1 MNIRLYTSKEDSE
14 NFSRSFSTKL
24 YPKFENS
31 TFLFV
36 DFSINESRKDI
47 FKIQVFYSEN
57 GFYYTKFISKEIIRH
72 AFGRWNQL
80 NFMMAR
86 DKNKPLNPLFI
97 FDFPLNSSKS
107 SYDAMFANVN
117 GELHIFSKIYD
128 LSDNHFKLLRK
139 SYKLYKTEGADYTL
153 FDFGNCFSFID
164 KFLNNLET
172 ILDDVDFK
180 LNDSNELIINPI
192 PLDSIRKRE
201 DNYKF
206 CMICGKKLES
216 TLNKN
221 LLELSRK
228 FPARCENCLKKIY
241 ALDLYYKLNEG
252 SISTNMLS
260 TSELEYMWDEEGLFE
275 YNFKLLKDYGF
286 LKPFSDDIYKLY
298 LNEDINEA
306 FGSLLKPIEE
316 KEEESK
322 SRSALDDY
330 FGFTD
335 DKEKPKC
342 RICGEE
348 IEEDDGTDICSNC
361 FDKQMSIE
369 KIHKLIEYVKPGSGF
384 SKSALIEKGFNNID
398 LDIIITDLEEKGL
411 LRYDSDDLIILAN
424 KSKLNDFIKEYS
436 DSDEYIIEIKE
447 EVPKLNINNEV
458 LKSED
463 TLDKAINLIDYQ
475 NFVECYYNHEN
486 FSWVV
491 TLKKDGQIFLSQN
504 FVTPYQAKLTAVR
517 YLGEIGI
524 VNIIKNNHQLEF
536 DNSKILKQPREI
548 KDTKNEPNYEL
559 SKESKEFYSEGAIK
573 TDISNNQYKKCV
585 ICGNVIFHKD
595 YATNRKYCDE
605 CKSKYKPSQ
614 LRALVG
620 IREGKYT
627 KEEAISIKKL
637 RMEGK
642 TNTQIAYR
650 LGIPNNLISPIL
662 SYYSTHDPLS
672 LSVVHTENT
681 DNTEDIENIE
691 NIENTK
697 SKKSKVCPICKKT
710 FEEKKRGSGQKY
722 CDDCKNKFT
731 PTEIQVLIGINEGKY
746 TTELAIRLKD
756 LKEHGFT
763 NTFISSEENI
773 PLTLVTPIIHIL
785 LDDDKKIDG
794 ISFNKKLSK
803 WFVYTKVN
811 KEYINLGFYK
821 TKEEAILARN
831 KYFDAHPYKE
841 NVNKSV
847 LSVEEAEEEIE
858 KSEEETQN
866 ESVKQLFQKDGG
878 DNYTKILLKGIISEK
893 DRVSIFNFISFIN
906 CNLNKLL
913 CEKLED
919 NNYDFMLDIDIEKIR
934 LKSALKD
941 LKLLGWENAK

>member
-1 MNIRLYTSKEDSE
+1 MKLRLYTAKEDSE

-24 YPKFENS
+24 YPKFERS

-36 DFSINESRKDI
+36 DFSINESQKDV

-57 GFYYTKFISKEIIRH
+57 GFFYTKFNSKEIIRH
-72 AFGRWNQL
+72 AFGKWDQL
-80 NFMMAR
+80 NFILAS

-97 FDFPLNSSKS
+97 FDFPLNNSKS
-107 SYDAMFANVN
+107 PYDAMFANVN
-117 GELHIFSKIYD
+117 GELHILSKIYN
-128 LSDNHFKLLRK
+128 LSDEHFKLLRK
-139 SYKLYKTEGADYTL
+139 SYKLYKTKGADYTL

-298 LNEDINEA
+298 LNDDINEA
-306 FGSLLKPIEE
+306 FGSLLNPIEE
-316 KEEESK
+316 KGEESK
-322 SRSALDDY
+322 SKSALDDY

-342 RICGEE
+342 RICGKE
-348 IEEDDGTDICSNC
+348 IEEEDGTDICSNC
-361 FDKQMSIE
+361 FDKQMTIE
-369 KIHKLIEYVKPGSGF
+369 QIHKFLEYVKPGTGF
-384 SKSALIEKGFNNID
+384 SKSSLIEKGFNIID
-398 LDIIITDLEEKGL
+398 LDITIADLEDNGL

-424 KSKLNDFIKEYS
+424 RTKLNEFIREYS
-436 DSDEYIIEIKE
+436 DSEEYIIQIKE
-447 EVPKLNINNEV
+447 EEIPKLNIYDEY
-458 LKSED
+458 LKSEE

-486 FSWVV
+486 SDWIV
-491 TLKKDGQIFLSQN
+491 TLKKEGHIFLSQN
-504 FVTPYQAKLTAVR
+504 FVTPYQAKLMAVR
-517 YLGEIGI
+517 YLGEIGV
-524 VNIIKNNHQLEF
+524 VNIIKNNF
-536 DNSKILKQPREI
+536 DSKFENNHVLRGPTEI
-548 KDTKNEPNYEL
+548 KDAKTEANLDL
-559 SKESKEFYSEGAIK
+559 SEESKDIGPKNDSDVSIK
-573 TDISNNQYKKCV
+573 TNVSANKHKKCL
-585 ICGNVIFHKD
+585 ICGNEIIHKD

-605 CKSKYKPSQ
+605 CKNKYKPSE
-614 LRALVG
+614 LSALVG
-620 IREGKYT
+620 IKEGKYT
-627 KEEAISIKKL
+627 EETVNSIKKL
-637 RMEGK
+637 KMEGK
-642 TNTQIAYR
+642 TNTQIAYK
-650 LGIPNNLISPIL
+650 LGIPNPLITPIL
-662 SYYSTHDPLS
+662 RHYPTDNASS
-672 LSVVHTENT
+672 LSFVPEN
-681 DNTEDIENIE
+681 NKESN
-691 NIENTK
+691 N
-697 SKKSKVCPICKKT
+697 SKVCPICKKT

-722 CDDCKNKFT
+722 CDDCKSKFT

-756 LKEHGFT
+756 LKEQGFT

-811 KEYINLGFYK
+811 NEYINLGFYK

-831 KYFDAHPYKE
+831 KYYDVHPYKE
-841 NVNKSV
+841 NFDKLD

-858 KSEEETQN
+858 KIDEETQN
-866 ESVKQLFQKDGG
+866 ESLKQLFQKDCG
-878 DNYTKILLKGIISEK
+878 DDYSKIFLKGIISEK

-919 NNYDFMLDIDIEKIR
+919 NNYDFMLDIDIEKSR